1 MIEIEHFNFVMGTTT
16 KPRLMEKTL
25 IIILISASQ
34 EYLRRF
40 AQFNS
45 SMSEIKWFNF
55 AMGTTTKPRLMEKL
69 FRCCSRLDE
78 PGLVRER
85 QQQGAGIQKCFY
97 QEEQRTGETMRY
109 DVARGWLPNMIALGN
124 DHNVASGGW
133 LPKMIISRNG
143 LGRDDSLPKNS
154 TPTPPPTCQR
164 WNKT

>member
-1 MIEIEHFNFVMGTTT
+1 MI
-16 KPRLMEKTL
+16 
-25 IIILISASQ
+25 
-34 EYLRRF
+34 
-40 AQFNS
+40 
-45 SMSEIKWFNF
+45 EIKWFNF
-55 AMGTTTKPRLMEKL
+55 VMGTTTKPRLMEKL

-78 PGLVRER
+78 PGLGGER

-133 LPKMIISRNG
+133 LPKMIIARNG

-154 TPTPPPTCQR
+154 TPRPPSTCQR
-164 WNKT
+164 WKNINFSINTEMCLTSEGTINTMSILTFWHMLCWVFE